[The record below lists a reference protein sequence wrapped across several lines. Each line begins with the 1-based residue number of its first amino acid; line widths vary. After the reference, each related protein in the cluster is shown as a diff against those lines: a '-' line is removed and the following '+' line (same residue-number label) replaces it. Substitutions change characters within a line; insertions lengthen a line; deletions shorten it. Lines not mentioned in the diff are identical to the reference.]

1 MTIAAP
7 TPPFVS
13 GALPMLGHAIEF
25 MRQQDVLLRR
35 GHAEHGSIFA
45 LRMFDNPV
53 AVVTG
58 PENQKYFFTM
68 TDKTLDMEKPYEFLA
83 AIFGKVAF
91 LGPTETYTNQRPVLH
106 ALFGREQMAL
116 YLPEIQAAVQ
126 EWLDRLGEAGEME
139 LTGEMNRLVQE
150 VAGRCFLGREVHER
164 LGPSFWRD
172 YTTLGKALDPIL
184 PPHLPLPKFIRRD
197 RAKERIRRALA
208 PIIAERRAADQP
220 PQDGFQLLLDHPQK
234 DGNPLPD
241 EVVDSMIMALMFAG
255 HETTAGQAAWG
266 IIHLL
271 QNPEYLD
278 KVKNELSARVKP
290 GESIDHLKLRDMEY
304 TRLALEETSRLAPST
319 ETLFRAAKEDIPLG
333 GYTIPRGWLVQTA
346 TAVGHYLPEQFSDAE
361 TYDPLRYLEGRNE
374 GKHTFANITFGGGI
388 HKCAGMNFAN
398 TEMAV
403 ILALLFSQFELKL
416 LTKRPRVA
424 RGLGASRPTES
435 WVRYE
440 RKALQLLRC

>member
-1 MTIAAP
+1 MSLAVT

-13 GALPMLGHAIEF
+13 GALPLVGHALEF
-25 MRQQDVLLRR
+25 MSRQDILLRR
-35 GHAEHGSIFA
+35 GYAEHGQVFA
-45 LRMFDNPV
+45 LRMFNNPV
-53 AVVTG
+53 AVLTG

-68 TDKTLDMEKPYEFLA
+68 TDKTLDMEKPYAFLA

-106 ALFGREQMAL
+106 ALFGREQMAR
-116 YLPEIQAAVQ
+116 YLPEIQTAVQ

-139 LTGEMNRLVQE
+139 LTGEMIRLVQE

-197 RAKERIRRALA
+197 RAKARIRGALA
-208 PIIAERRAADQP
+208 PIIAERRAAAQP

-234 DGNPLPD
+234 DGSPLAD

-255 HETTAGQAAWG
+255 HETTAGQAAWSV
-266 IIHLL
+266 IHLL
-271 QNPEYLD
+271 QNPEYLG
-278 KVKNELSARVKP
+278 KVKNELNANVKP
-290 GESIDHLKLRDMEY
+290 GEAIDHVKLREMEY
-304 TRLALEETSRLAPST
+304 TRLALEETSRVAPST
-319 ETLFRAAKEDIPLG
+319 ETLFRAAKEDIQLA

-346 TAVGHYLPEQFSDAE
+346 TAVGHYLPDQFSDAE
-361 TYDPLRYLEGRNE
+361 TYDPLRYSEDRNE
-374 GKHTFANITFGGGI
+374 GRQAFANITFGGGI

-398 TEMAV
+398 AEMAI
-403 ILALLFSQFELKL
+403 ILALMFSQFELEL
-416 LTKRPRVA
+416 LTKEPRVA
-424 RGLGASRPTES
+424 RGLGASRPTKT
-435 WVRYE
+435 WVRYK
-440 RKALQLLRC
+440 RKQ